1 MIIILV
7 IIITFMALFLFYVR
21 KESVPAECDT
31 STITKPF
38 YKAGIW
44 LTSRLISN
52 KKIKSTLLR
61 KNSEKFYLLKPGKDI
76 TQENYIHLVSKI
88 SNCLLFLT
96 VGVLLVLMIS
106 FSTENNSMLIAG
118 NVLKRNEFP
127 KGDYMVELDVSVDGE
142 KFDAEKIN
150 VSAREYSQEEIEKML
165 PDFRSLLET
174 AVLGKNK
181 SPDEITTDLSPVD
194 SIEGYPFS
202 VEWSFDREY
211 IKNDGTIRD
220 EIPENGIIMQVGA
233 KITYGEY
240 SELYEFPLMIYPRE
254 MTHREIIHTKLLNA
268 LTGADDES
276 SQKDE
281 FVLPNETEGYEI
293 RWTER
298 KKDNTFLFLAL
309 VIASTVV
316 IFFASDKS
324 IDKKVKERDEQ
335 LIEDYPEIVSKLS
348 LYVGAGMA
356 VRLAWKKI
364 TDEYLSRKE
373 GTGNMRYAYE
383 EMLLASY
390 EMQSGTGELAAY
402 RNFSKRCRV
411 QKYVKL
417 VALLEQNI
425 KLGAKGFIEA
435 LRAESRDALE
445 DKKSGARKKGEE
457 AGTKL
462 LLPMI
467 LMLMIVMVVIIVPAF
482 MTI

>member
-1 MIIILV
+1 MIIILLV
-7 IIITFMALFLFYVR
+7 MIVSMAFFLFYVR
-21 KESVPAECDT
+21 KEQVPDECDT
-31 STITKPF
+31 STVTKPF
-38 YKAGIW
+38 YKGGIW
-44 LTSRLISN
+44 LTSKIVNN
-52 KKIKSTLLR
+52 KKIKSALLQ

-76 TQENYIHLVSKI
+76 DRENYMHLVSKV
-88 SNCLLFLT
+88 SNCLLFIT
-96 VGVLLVLMIS
+96 IGFVVVVLIS
-106 FSTENNSMLIAG
+106 FSTESRSRLSG

-127 KGDYMVELDVSVDGE
+127 KGDYTVELDVTVDGE
-142 KFDAEKIN
+142 TFDAEKIN
-150 VSAREYSQEEIEKML
+150 VSAREYSQKEIEELL
-165 PDFRSLLET
+165 PDFRTLLEN
-174 AVLGKNK
+174 AVLGKNT

-194 SIEGYPFS
+194 SLDGYPFR
-202 VEWSFDREY
+202 VEWRFDRELV
-211 IKNDGTIRD
+211 KNDGTLKEDIPD
-220 EIPENGIIMQVGA
+220 EGALMIVGA
-233 KITYGEY
+233 GISYGEY
-240 SELYEFPLMIYPRE
+240 SELYEFPLMVYPRE
-254 MTHREIIHTKLLNA
+254 KTHREILHTKLLNA

-276 SQKDE
+276 SQTGE
-281 FVLPNETEGYEI
+281 FVLPDETDGYEI

-298 KKDNTFLFLAL
+298 KKDNTVLFFLL
-309 VIASTVV
+309 VIAATVV

-324 IDKKVKERDEQ
+324 LDKKVKERDEQ
-335 LIEDYPEIVSKLS
+335 LMEDYPEIVSKLS

-373 GTGNMRYAYE
+373 DTGNMRFAYE

-417 VALLEQNI
+417 VSLLEQNI

-445 DKKSGARKKGEE
+445 EKKSGARKKGEE

>member
-1 MIIILV
+1 MIIVLV
-7 IIITFMALFLFYVR
+7 TMIATMAFFLFYVR
-21 KESVPAECDT
+21 KEQVPDICDT

-38 YKAGIW
+38 YRGGVWITA
-44 LTSRLISN
+44 RLVSN
-52 KKIKSTLLR
+52 NKIKNTLLQ

-76 TQENYIHLVSKI
+76 AQENYIHLVSKV

-96 VGVLLVLMIS
+96 AGSILVLMIS
-106 FSTENNSMLIAG
+106 FSTESKCMLSTG

-127 KGDYMVELDVSVDGE
+127 KGDYTVELDVTVDGE
-142 KFDAEKIN
+142 TFDGEKIN
-150 VSAREYSQEEIEKML
+150 VSARKYTQKEIEEML
-165 PDFRSLLET
+165 PEFRTLLES
-174 AVLGKNK
+174 AVLGKNAG
-181 SPDEITTDLSPVD
+181 PDEITTDLSPVD
-194 SIEGYPFS
+194 CIEGYPFS
-202 VEWSFDREY
+202 VEWDFDREY
-211 IKNDGTIRD
+211 IKNDGTLRN
-220 EIPENGIIMQVGA
+220 EIPETGLLMVVGA
-233 KITYGEY
+233 NITYGDY
-240 SELYEFPLMIYPRE
+240 TELYEFPLMIYPRE
-254 MTHREIIHTKLLNA
+254 MTHREIMHNKLLNA

-276 SQKDE
+276 SRTAE
-281 FVLPNETEGYEI
+281 YVLPGEADGLEI

-298 KKDNTFLFLAL
+298 KKDNTFLFFVL
-309 VIASTVV
+309 VIASSIV

-324 IDKKVKERDEQ
+324 LDKKVKERDEQ
-335 LIEDYPEIVSKLS
+335 LMEDYPEIVSKLS

-373 GTGNMRYAYE
+373 VTGNIRFAYE

-417 VALLEQNI
+417 VSLLEQNI

-482 MTI
+482 MTM

>member
-1 MIIILV
+1 MIVILV
-7 IIITFMALFLFYVR
+7 ITIASMILFLFYVR
-21 KESVPAECDT
+21 KVQVPESCDT
-31 STITKPF
+31 STITRPF
-38 YKAGIW
+38 YRAGIW
-44 LTSRLISN
+44 LTARLISN
-52 KKIKSTLLR
+52 NKIKSTLLQ

-76 TQENYIHLVSKI
+76 AQENYMHLVSKL
-88 SNCLLFLT
+88 SNSLLFLT
-96 VGVLLVLMIS
+96 VGCVIVMIISISEENKSVLGS
-106 FSTENNSMLIAG
+106 G
-118 NVLKRNEFP
+118 NVLERHEFP
-127 KGDYMVELDVSVDGE
+127 KGDYTATLDVDIDGE
-142 KFDAEKIN
+142 TFDSEKIN
-150 VSAREYSQEEIEKML
+150 VSARRFSQKEIEEML
-165 PDFRSLLET
+165 PEFRSILESR
-174 AVLGKNK
+174 VLGNNK
-181 SPDEITTDLSPVD
+181 SPDEITTDLSPIDSVD
-194 SIEGYPFS
+194 GYPFR
-202 VEWSFDREY
+202 VEWSFDREFV
-211 IKNDGTIRD
+211 KNDGTLRE
-220 EIPENGIIMQVGA
+220 EIPDSGVLMIAEADIS
-233 KITYGEY
+233 YGDY

-254 MTHREIIHTKLLNA
+254 KTHREIIHEKLLNA
-268 LTGADDES
+268 LTGADAES
-276 SQKDE
+276 SQNGE
-281 FVLPNETEGYEI
+281 FVLPNETDGYEI

-298 KKDNTFLFLAL
+298 KKDNTLLFFGL
-309 VIASTVV
+309 VVAASVV

-324 IDKKVKERDEQ
+324 LDKKVKERDEQ
-335 LIEDYPEIVSKLS
+335 LMEDYPEIVSKLS

-373 GTGNMRYAYE
+373 GADGMRFAYE

-445 DKKSGARKKGEE
+445 DKKSAARKKGEE

>member
-1 MIIILV
+1 MKVILMMLIAVMIV
-7 IIITFMALFLFYVR
+7 FLFYVR
-21 KESVPAECDT
+21 KIHVPESCGT

-38 YKAGIW
+38 YKGGVW
-44 LTSRLISN
+44 LTARLVSN
-52 KKIKSTLLR
+52 NKIKSILLQ

-76 TQENYIHLVSKI
+76 VQENYIHLVSKV
-88 SNCLLFLT
+88 SNSVLFLT
-96 VGVLLVLMIS
+96 IGCVLVLLIS
-106 FSTENNSMLIAG
+106 FSVESKSMLASG

-127 KGDYMVELDVSVDGE
+127 KGDYTVELDVTVNGESFDG
-142 KFDAEKIN
+142 EKIN
-150 VSAREYSQEEIEKML
+150 VSARKYSQKEISEMMPGFKK
-165 PDFRSLLET
+165 LLEG
-174 AVLGKNK
+174 AVIGNNTN
-181 SPDEITTDLSPVD
+181 PNEITKDLLPVD
-194 SIEGYPFS
+194 SIDGYPFR
-202 VEWSFDREY
+202 VEWSFDREFV
-211 IKNDGTIRD
+211 KNDGTLRD
-220 EIPENGIIMQVGA
+220 SIPEEGVLMIA
-233 KITYGEY
+233 AAEITYGDY
-240 SELYEFPLMIYPRE
+240 SELYEFPLMLYPKE
-254 MTHREIIHTKLLNA
+254 KTHREIIHAKLLNA
-268 LTGADDES
+268 LTYADDES
-276 SQKDE
+276 SQTGE
-281 FVLPNETEGYEI
+281 YVLPDETDGYEI

-298 KKDNTFLFLAL
+298 KKDNTLLFFIL
-309 VIASTVV
+309 VIAATIV
-316 IFFASDKS
+316 IFLASDKS
-324 IDKKVKERDEQ
+324 LDKKVKERDEQ

-373 GTGNMRYAYE
+373 GTGNMRFAYE

-417 VALLEQNI
+417 VSLLEQNI
-425 KLGAKGFIEA
+425 KLGARGFIEA
-435 LRAESRDALE
+435 LRAESHDALE

-482 MTI
+482 MTM

>member
-1 MIIILV
+1 MKVILVMIIAAMTV
-7 IIITFMALFLFYVR
+7 FLFYVR
-21 KESVPAECDT
+21 KISVPDSCDT

-38 YKAGIW
+38 YKGGVW
-44 LTSRLISN
+44 LTAKLVSN
-52 KKIKSTLLR
+52 NKIKSILLQ

-76 TQENYIHLVSKI
+76 VQENYMHLVSKV
-88 SNCLLFLT
+88 SNSLLFLT
-96 VGVLLVLMIS
+96 IGCVLVFLIS
-106 FSTENNSMLIAG
+106 FSAESKSVLASG

-127 KGDYMVELDVSVDGE
+127 KGDYIVELDVTVDGE
-142 KFDAEKIN
+142 SFDGEKIN
-150 VSAREYSQEEIEKML
+150 VSAREYSKKEISEML
-165 PDFRSLLET
+165 PEFKNLLES
-174 AVLGKNK
+174 AVIGNNA
-181 SPDEITTDLSPVD
+181 SPNEITKDLSPVD
-194 SIEGYPFS
+194 SIEGYPFR
-202 VEWSFDREY
+202 VEWSFDRGFV
-211 IKNDGTIRD
+211 KGDGTLREDIPD
-220 EIPENGIIMQVGA
+220 EGILMIA
-233 KITYGEY
+233 EADISYGDY
-240 SELYEFPLMIYPRE
+240 QELYEFPMMLYPRE
-254 MTHREIIHTKLLNA
+254 KTHREIIHAKLLKA

-276 SQKDE
+276 SQAGE
-281 FVLPNETEGYEI
+281 YILPNETDGYEI

-298 KKDNTFLFLAL
+298 KKDNTILFFLL
-309 VIASTVV
+309 VIVATAV

-324 IDKKVKERDEQ
+324 LDKKVKERDEQ
-335 LIEDYPEIVSKLS
+335 LMEDYPEIVSKLS

-373 GTGNMRYAYE
+373 GTGNMRFAYE

-417 VALLEQNI
+417 VSLLEQNI
-425 KLGAKGFIEA
+425 KLGARGFIEA

-482 MTI
+482 MTM

>member
-1 MIIILV
+1 
-7 IIITFMALFLFYVR
+7 
-21 KESVPAECDT
+21 
-31 STITKPF
+31 
-38 YKAGIW
+38 
-44 LTSRLISN
+44 
-52 KKIKSTLLR
+52 
-61 KNSEKFYLLKPGKDI
+61 
-76 TQENYIHLVSKI
+76 
-88 SNCLLFLT
+88 
-96 VGVLLVLMIS
+96 
-106 FSTENNSMLIAG
+106 
-118 NVLKRNEFP
+118 
-127 KGDYMVELDVSVDGE
+127 
-142 KFDAEKIN
+142 
-150 VSAREYSQEEIEKML
+150 ML
-165 PDFRSLLET
+165 PDFRTLLEN
-174 AVLGKNK
+174 AVLGKNT

-194 SIEGYPFS
+194 SLDGYPFR
-202 VEWSFDREY
+202 VEWRFDRELV
-211 IKNDGTIRD
+211 KNDGTLKEDIPD
-220 EIPENGIIMQVGA
+220 EGALMIVGA
-233 KITYGEY
+233 GISYGEY
-240 SELYEFPLMIYPRE
+240 SELYEFPLMVYPRE
-254 MTHREIIHTKLLNA
+254 KTHREVLHTKLLNA

-276 SQKDE
+276 SQTGE
-281 FVLPNETEGYEI
+281 FVLPDETDGYEI

-298 KKDNTFLFLAL
+298 KKDNTVLFFLL
-309 VIASTVV
+309 VIAATVV

-324 IDKKVKERDEQ
+324 LDKKVKERDEQ
-335 LIEDYPEIVSKLS
+335 LMEDYPEIVSKLS

-373 GTGNMRYAYE
+373 DTGNMRFAYE

-417 VALLEQNI
+417 VSLLEQNI

-445 DKKSGARKKGEE
+445 EKKSGARKKGEE